1 MGDRGHI
8 KIEQR
13 DGESPVY
20 LYAHWKATEL
30 PKILADALA
39 HEKRW
44 NDNEYLARIVFDEL
58 SSRCS
63 EFTGCGI
70 STSQHGDTWRVIK
83 VDPQEQEVLFKK
95 DTGYRADPRAGEHY
109 SFEEFV
115 ENELGVPHED
125 W

>member
-13 DGESPVY
+13 GVEQAIY

-30 PKILADALA
+30 PTILAEALA
-39 HEKRW
+39 HEQRW
-44 NDNEYLARIVFDEL
+44 NDNGYLARIVFDEL
-58 SSRCS
+58 SSHCS

-70 STSQHGDTWRVIK
+70 GTSEHGDTWRVITL
-83 VDPQEQEVLFKK
+83 DPQEQTVRFER
-95 DTGYRADPRAGEHY
+95 DTGYRADPRAGEQY

-115 ENELGVPHED
+115 ENELGVGYD
-125 W
+125 TR